1 MAEKWTQTEA
11 VAKRAEQTIRAGGA
25 GVAAAAA
32 KTGDITRSF

>member
-1 MAEKWTQTEA
+1 MNAEKWTQTTEA

-32 KTGDITRSF
+32 KTGDITR